1 MKWRLPY
8 SKQMRGASLCCVEQI
23 LRQHKLAL
31 PLGNEAELDLTRTK
45 NKDKIMINSG
55 AMNSD
60 LKNGSDINFDNIIPV
75 ELEDLSEE
83 LRLEMELA
91 LEKQRKA
98 WLAELQKTRNGVVKK
113 AAIPSVAPSA
123 SN

>member
-1 MKWRLPY
+1 MQVLF
-8 SKQMRGASLCCVEQI
+8 CVEQI
-23 LRQHKLAL
+23 LRQHKLAT

-45 NKDKIMINSG
+45 NKDKIIINSS

-60 LKNGSDINFDNIIPV
+60 LKNGCDIDSDNIIPV

-91 LEKQRKA
+91 LEEQRGMA
-98 WLAELQKTRNGVVKK
+98 RGTPEDAERRGQEGGHTKCC
-113 AAIPSVAPSA
+113 AECI
-123 SN
+123 